1 MANFSYKAINKSGAN
16 VKGDISASDKNEAT
30 SKLKSQGLI
39 VVGLDEKKTKQSGG
53 SLFQP
58 KVKLG
63 DLSLFCRQLASL
75 LGAGIPLMQGIS
87 SLSKQS
93 ANPTL
98 GNALV
103 DIEKRIGDGAT
114 LTEAFEA
121 YPKIFSPL
129 MLSMISAGEVSGQI
143 EEALEKISTQLQK
156 EKTIQ
161 DTINSAFIY
170 PKIILSFAGLLF
182 VGILIFIV
190 PRFESFLPDPEQA
203 PAITKMVFALSHNI
217 RDFWYLWIIGLIVLF
232 FAVKMIFK
240 TKLVI
245 RAFDSF
251 KISMPLLGPLFYKT
265 IVARFIRAI
274 ASMLD
279 SGITLM
285 DALKYAGPVAGNDKF
300 QQASLY
306 ISEQIHEGK
315 TLILPFQE
323 TGLFEPMVL
332 NMISAGEESG
342 SISEMLNRLAEFY
355 EEEVAILTKGIFSIL
370 EPILIVFV
378 AIAIG
383 GILLAL
389 YMPIFTVVTG

>member
-114 LTEAFEA
+114 LSEAFEA

-129 MLSMISAGEVSGQI
+129 MLSMISAGELSGQI

>member
-16 VKGDISASDKNEAT
+16 VKGEISASDKNEAT

-53 SLFQP
+53 SLFAP

-129 MLSMISAGEVSGQI
+129 MLSMISAGELSGQI

-315 TLILPFQE
+315 TLIVPFQE